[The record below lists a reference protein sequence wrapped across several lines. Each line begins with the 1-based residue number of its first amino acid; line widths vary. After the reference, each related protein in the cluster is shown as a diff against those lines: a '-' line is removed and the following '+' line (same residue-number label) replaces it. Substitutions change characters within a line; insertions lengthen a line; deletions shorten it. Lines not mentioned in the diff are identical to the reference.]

1 MKQAKKTI
9 RKQPSVRYKFF
20 TKSLLTNCLLLL
32 IPLMMIGPYSV
43 VQSSR
48 DNTAAIEKS
57 TYQTLHQLEKT
68 VDLLYSHID
77 NANIFFSSNPRVT
90 IQLKKA
96 FHEKSLSLDSLKN
109 IENLSLYFQNLI
121 FTDPYIENI
130 YVYYDNANE
139 RIYLPQKRAIH
150 TISTP
155 EERNFTET
163 YKNSGNKDFWME
175 ISRKQT
181 NNSSSRIDF
190 LMIYQRLYTRSA
202 SNPVGMIAFEYNLN
216 KIEQYF
222 QTLLQYNR
230 QTVYLMDSGQNIIY
244 TNSVSPDP
252 DSELASIF
260 PELEA
265 KEEQHLFD
273 IQLEGMSCKAAYLR
287 SPRTNGLTY
296 ITFTP
301 SSEIYKTTRSLS
313 GTYMLLTFSAI
324 LLSFILA
331 FYKTNREYRYLN
343 SIIDIFSNPDASQQH
358 FEQMPRNASNP
369 FEYIMLNIIR
379 LFLDQKYL
387 KVQASERDYKMQI
400 LKMQALQHQ
409 INPHFLHNTLNTI
422 YWEAIRL
429 TSSENP
435 CSTMVSSLSS
445 VMRYSLSDPQ
455 EQVKITEEIG
465 YLKTYLD
472 IMKTRY
478 ADKFEIRYRIDDSCT
493 IYPIKKMILQPIVE
507 NAIYHGIKEKEGK
520 GLIYTGV
527 RRLKKSILFYIWDDG
542 VGIAPETLLEL
553 QKQLSMNSVI
563 SSSHIG
569 LTNTNLRLTLAYGAE
584 SGLHI
589 KSIKGKYTL
598 VYFMIPLNSLQPDG
612 RSPED
617 S

>member
-1 MKQAKKTI
+1 MKQARKNI

-32 IPLMMIGPYSV
+32 IPIMMIGPYSV
-43 VQSSR
+43 VQSSQ

-57 TYQTLHQLEKT
+57 TYQTLRQLEKT
-68 VDLLYSHID
+68 IDQLYSHID

-130 YVYYDNANE
+130 YVYYNNENE
-139 RIYLPQKRAIH
+139 RIYLPQKGAIH
-150 TISTP
+150 TISTQ
-155 EERNFTET
+155 EEQDFTDT
-163 YKNSGNKDFWME
+163 YKASGDKDFWME
-175 ISRKQT
+175 VSRKQT
-181 NNSSSRIDF
+181 AYSASGMDS

-202 SNPVGMIAFEYNLN
+202 SNPVGIIAFEYNLG

-222 QTLLQYNR
+222 RTLLQYDR
-230 QTVYLMDSGQNIIY
+230 QTIYLMDPGQNIIY
-244 TNSVSPDP
+244 TNSSSPRP
-252 DSELASIF
+252 DRELASIF
-260 PELEA
+260 PELAA

-273 IQLEGMSCKAAYLR
+273 VQVEGMNHKAAYLK

-296 ITFTP
+296 LTFTP
-301 SSEIYKTTRSLS
+301 SSEIYKTTRNLS

-324 LLSFILA
+324 LLSFVLA

-343 SIIDIFSNPDASQQH
+343 GIIDIFSNPDSSRQH
-358 FEQMPRNASNP
+358 FDRMPANAANP

-429 TSSENP
+429 TSSENS
-435 CSTMVSSLSS
+435 CSRMVSSLSS

-455 EQVKITEEIG
+455 ENVKIREEIG

-478 ADKFEIRYRIDDSCT
+478 ADKFEIRYRINNSCT

-527 RRLKKSILFYIWDDG
+527 LRLRKSILFYILDNG
-542 VGIAPETLLEL
+542 VGIPPEKLLEL
-553 QKQLSMNSVI
+553 KEQLSENSVI

-569 LTNTNLRLTLAYGAE
+569 LTNTNLRLTLAYGETA
-584 SGLHI
+584 GLRI
-589 KSIKGKYTL
+589 KSEPGNYTL
-598 VYFMIPLNSLQPDG
+598 VYFTVPLNSLEPEARG
-612 RSPED
+612 REEA
-617 S
+617 